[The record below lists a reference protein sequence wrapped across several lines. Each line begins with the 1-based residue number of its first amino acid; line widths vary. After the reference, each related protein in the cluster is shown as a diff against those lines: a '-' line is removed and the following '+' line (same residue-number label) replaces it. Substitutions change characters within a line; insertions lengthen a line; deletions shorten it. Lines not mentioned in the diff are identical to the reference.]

1 MNSISKSFGDIVIFD
16 EIEFDFLNKCTLVIG
31 ENGSGKTTLMKI
43 LSGLTKSYS
52 GKCNIKDKT
61 SLLLDSNMLYLYKS
75 GIENLNLFLN
85 DDEKLEA
92 HRLIELFEMDDYIN
106 KRCISYSNGMRKKLS
121 IVIAL
126 SRKKDYLLLDEPT
139 NSLDTKTIK
148 VLIDILVERKKH
160 QKIVISSHDMQI
172 FDKKLIDEVFM
183 IKNKKLYSKKLT
195 EYDFDYY
202 KVKTY
207 KEISEFRYKFEQLDD
222 YYIFKINTN
231 DVLTFSKEL
240 SEYLILEM
248 IKIEPYDGLY
258 LKELYRWKN
267 KYWMLFIHL

>member
-1 MNSISKSFGDIVIFD
+1 MIFD

-258 LKELYRWKN
+258 LKELYR
-267 KYWMLFIHL
+267 